1 MNKYSAELAGASV
14 YHHLI
19 WNEILAI
26 LTTMMV
32 CERRVILTAFA
43 LFIAMLVSL
52 PIKVALTM
60 LEPPGD
66 YMRVNV
72 GVPLEEFM
80 LSQGGHVFA
89 DLGTG
94 QVPVPNEKTSTTK
107 PTKPLKPLNI
117 LILYPD
123 DWRHDSLG
131 SADPHKVVQT
141 PFLDRMAQ
149 MGMRFTHNCVTTS
162 ICWISRATML
172 TGQYVSRHLSIRLE
186 TPPFYFNNTFPALLQ
201 RLGGYYT
208 GHIGKWQFHDY
219 AFVSRQYNYT
229 SLFEGSHW
237 EDGVHTTIMAENRT
251 IAFLRNRPK
260 DSPFLLT
267 VAFYAPKA
275 VGEQEQF
282 FPMNDTV
289 SRLFQNITIP
299 PPLDSVTSNLAWE
312 RLPKFFTEKNEG
324 RKRYHHRWDTPE
336 KYQRLMKNYYR
347 LIYEVDRSC
356 ESIWK
361 ELERQGILDETMV
374 IFTTDNGFFHG
385 EHGLAGKW
393 YPFQESIRVPLIV
406 WDPRMPPTKRSTL
419 DDSYTL
425 NVDLATTVL
434 GAAQIP
440 PHPSMQGQNIADLYL
455 EHRLAGDIKPNG
467 TSGGPWRTEFFY
479 EHPRVSRPNNIPQ
492 STALVR
498 KDFKYMAW
506 PQWNVEQLFDL
517 RNDPLEQNDIFAN
530 PAYADLVLEMRKRHD
545 ELQEQAK

>member
-1 MNKYSAELAGASV
+1 MMQCQRRVL
-14 YHHLI
+14 
-19 WNEILAI
+19 
-26 LTTMMV
+26 LTTLV
-32 CERRVILTAFA
+32 
-43 LFIAMLVSL
+43 LFIAMLISL
-52 PIKVALTM
+52 PIKVALTIVTPSGGYLPLD
-60 LEPPGD
+60 LEI
-66 YMRVNV
+66 
-72 GVPLEEFM
+72 PLKELM
-80 LSQGGHVFA
+80 TSAVLPAFA
-89 DLGTG
+89 GPAAG
-94 QVPVPNEKTSTTK
+94 QIPNEKTATT
-107 PTKPLKPLNI
+107 TTTHTKPLNI

-131 SADPHKVVQT
+131 SADPHKIVQT
-141 PFLDRMAQ
+141 PFLDHMATI
-149 MGMRFTHNCVTTS
+149 GMRFTHNCVTTS

-172 TGQYVSRHLSIRLE
+172 TGQYVSRHMSIKLE
-186 TPPFYFNNTFPALLQ
+186 TPPFYDYFNNTFPALLQ

-208 GHIGKWQFHDY
+208 GHIGKWQFHNF

-237 EDGVHTTIMAENRT
+237 ERGVHTTIIAENRT

-260 DSPFLLT
+260 ASPFLLT

-282 FPMNDTV
+282 FPMNETV
-289 SRLFQNITIP
+289 SQLFQNITIP
-299 PPLDSVTSNLAWE
+299 PPLDSVTSDLSWK
-312 RLPKFFTEKNEG
+312 RLPKFFTERNEA

-336 KYQRLMKNYYR
+336 KYQRLLKNYYR

-356 ESIWK
+356 ERIWK
-361 ELERQGILDETMV
+361 ELERQGILNETMV

-406 WDPRMPPTKRSTL
+406 WDPRMPPTKRGTL
-419 DDSYTL
+419 DDSFTL

-440 PHPSMQGQNIADLYL
+440 PLASMQGQNIADLYV
-455 EHRLAGDIKPNG
+455 ERHRPYGKVKPNG
-467 TSGGPWRTEFFY
+467 TSGSPWRTEFFY

-530 PAYADLVLEMRKRHD
+530 PEYADLIVEMRKRHD